1 MTLSDFLVS
10 LYELALFL
18 LLLGLYLFSGLII
31 TFLALMNVGLVLGND
46 KGDPSKQIEI
56 HEV

>member
-10 LYELALFL
+10 RYELALSL

-31 TFLALMNVGLVLGND
+31 TFLAVMNVGLVLGND
-46 KGDPSKQIEI
+46 KGDTSKQIEI
-56 HEV
+56 HGV

>member
-10 LYELALFL
+10 RYELALSL

-31 TFLALMNVGLVLGND
+31 TFLALMIVGLVLGND
-46 KGDPSKQIEI
+46 KGDTSKQIEI
-56 HEV
+56 HGV